1 MMKTCK
7 ACEERI
13 SHGKYC
19 ELCLA
24 EKERE
29 RVRGI
34 EQKER
39 RQVARDYTTH
49 LLPKLKKEEPTDE
62 QSNSR
67 KPSRFKYR

>member
-1 MMKTCK
+1 MTTCK
-7 ACEERI
+7 ACDERI

-19 ELCLA
+19 ESCLA

-39 RQVARDYTTH
+39 LQVARDYTTH
-49 LLPKLKKEEPTDE
+49 LLPKKEEPMDE
-62 QSNSR
+62 QRNAR
-67 KPSRFKYR
+67 KPSRLKY